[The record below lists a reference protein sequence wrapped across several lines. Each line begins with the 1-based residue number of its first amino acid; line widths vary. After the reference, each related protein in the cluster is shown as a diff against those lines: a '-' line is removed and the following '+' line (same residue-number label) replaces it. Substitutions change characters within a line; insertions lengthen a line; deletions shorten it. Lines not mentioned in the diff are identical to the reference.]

1 MGNDNMSENNKLI
14 FLDGETIYHKTV
26 PETVVEQIKRICVE
40 NNIYG
45 TFEGEKCSYFR
56 DHNVDF
62 HPHYGFMITAFDL
75 APYMAHEFTWDHVEN
90 PDKGTS
96 LTYVADHLNISTD
109 DCYAFGDSNNDI
121 SMFKAAGHG
130 IAMGNACDELK
141 EIAEYVTDSVN
152 DDGIYHAFK
161 HYHLI

>member
-1 MGNDNMSENNKLI
+1 MR
-14 FLDGETIYHKTV
+14 F
-26 PETVVEQIKRICVE
+26 IK
-40 NNIYG
+40 
-45 TFEGEKCSYFR
+45 
-56 DHNVDF
+56 DH
-62 HPHYGFMITAFDL
+62 
-75 APYMAHEFTWDHVEN
+75 
-90 PDKGTS
+90 DKGTG

>member
-1 MGNDNMSENNKLI
+1 MLKILI
-14 FLDGETIYHKTV
+14 
-26 PETVVEQIKRICVE
+26 
-40 NNIYG
+40 
-45 TFEGEKCSYFR
+45 
-56 DHNVDF
+56 
-62 HPHYGFMITAFDL
+62 
-75 APYMAHEFTWDHVEN
+75 
-90 PDKGTS
+90 KG
-96 LTYVADHLNISTD
+96 LVLHLNISTD

-152 DDGIYHAFK
+152 DDGIYHAFE

>member
-1 MGNDNMSENNKLI
+1 MSLI
-14 FLDGETIYHKTV
+14 ISISL
-26 PETVVEQIKRICVE
+26 Q
-40 NNIYG
+40 
-45 TFEGEKCSYFR
+45 
-56 DHNVDF
+56 
-62 HPHYGFMITAFDL
+62 MTA
-75 APYMAHEFTWDHVEN
+75 T
-90 PDKGTS
+90 
-96 LTYVADHLNISTD
+96 HLEIV
-109 DCYAFGDSNNDI
+109 NNDI